1 MLCHKNK
8 CSRSTITLTSAVV
21 RDLACAQKSRGA
33 MLNEQRSHMAT
44 IQLCPR
50 AHGSPYEHAQQ
61 AVASSEVPIQLLTV
75 HVRRSQNYALTS
87 HSFSPVDPDH
97 SADTTLRQPQS
108 HMIRALSHKT
118 TPFQNKHGTITPL
131 PISRHA
137 EWRDGLPASLLA
149 GCPPRPA
156 DLVPPTHSHLLLDLP
171 AAIAADPVPCGS
183 ASHTVVAMPAFQW
196 ANETLG

>member
-1 MLCHKNK
+1 MPQKK

-33 MLNEQRSHMAT
+33 MLDEQTTHMAT
-44 IQLCPR
+44 VQLCPR
-50 AHGSPYEHAQQ
+50 ANGVPCQNAQQ
-61 AVASSEVPIQLLTV
+61 AVATSKVPIQLLTV
-75 HVRRSQNYALTS
+75 HVRRSQNYAPSS
-87 HSFSPVDPDH
+87 HCFLPVDPDH
-97 SADTTLRQPQS
+97 CADTTLRQPQS

-118 TPFQNKHGTITPL
+118 TPLQNKHGTITPL
-131 PISRHA
+131 PISRRA
-137 EWRDGLPASLLA
+137 EWRDALPASLLA